1 MKTIYR
7 KTKKQWR
14 LNALNLGVFKEIF
27 GLFMIKIQTHG
38 HGHRVPR
45 GTLLNRLFTSLT
57 PEINRYTGDVSQL
70 DIEVSGRSRLADNG
84 GVGGRSSSPW
94 DKGGTRAQKK
104 FFLPLGLIFG
114 LKIRGAGPLGPSP
127 GFATG
132 GAMIWNSLPNNFK
145 EIKSLQLFKRKL
157 QCFVQQ
163 KCIDST

>member
-57 PEINRYTGDVSQL
+57 TEINRYTGDVSQL

-84 GVGGRSSSPW
+84 GGG
-94 DKGGTRAQKK
+94 
-104 FFLPLGLIFG
+104 
-114 LKIRGAGPLGPSP
+114 
-127 GFATG
+127 G
-132 GAMIWNSLPNNFK
+132 GAVNQSL
-145 EIKSLQLFKRKL
+145 R
-157 QCFVQQ
+157 
-163 KCIDST
+163 

>member
-57 PEINRYTGDVSQL
+57 TEINRYTGDVSQL
-70 DIEVSGRSRLADNG
+70 DIEVSSRSRLADNG
-84 GVGGRSSSPW
+84 GGGGGGQPVPEI
-94 DKGGTRAQKK
+94 KGA
-104 FFLPLGLIFG
+104 PG
-114 LKIRGAGPLGPSP
+114 LKKNFS
-127 GFATG
+127 
-132 GAMIWNSLPNNFK
+132 SLWSSF
-145 EIKSLQLFKRKL
+145 L
-157 QCFVQQ
+157 V
-163 KCIDST
+163 